1 MTPME
6 EMKPV
11 QGYRVKR
18 AELIKYPWHMRDI
31 KVINEHIAALRA
43 QMDGHGVAF
52 DGCGKNACTGDNVS
66 KLATKISDL
75 ERKKAILKAKIQN
88 IERAVEGIPDEAAKR
103 LIKERYFKERQWKDI
118 CREYDIKRSTAQAK
132 AEKWIE

>member
-6 EMKPV
+6 EIKPV
-11 QGYRVKR
+11 KGYKVKR
-18 AELIKYPWHMRDI
+18 TELIKYPWHMRDI
-31 KVINEHIAALRA
+31 KIINERIAALRA
-43 QMDGHGVAF
+43 QMDGHGIAF

-75 ERKKAILKAKIQN
+75 ERKKTVLKFNMQK
-88 IERAVEGIPDEAAKR
+88 IERAVERIPDEAAKR
-103 LIKERYFKERQWKDI
+103 LIKERYFKERHWKDI
-118 CREYDIKRSTAQAK
+118 CREYNIKRSTAQAK